1 MSNYKKLHKMS
12 IKNPDKFWGKIAEEL
27 FWFKKPEKILDKS
40 NPPFYRWFVGG
51 KTNLCY
57 NAVDR
62 WAKIDSHKDRA
73 AYIYENPVNGVTKS
87 MTYSE
92 LLVYVQEIA
101 GLFTRMGLK
110 KGDRVIFY
118 LPMSIEACA
127 AALACVRIGVIHSII
142 FAGFSKDAIAVRIDD
157 AKPKLIICGDASER
171 AGKITDLKGIV
182 DDAINTAEFKVPKVL
197 VVNFGIKP
205 YTPVDGRDLD
215 WEKQLEKCDLKEVE
229 CVQMASED
237 VSYILY
243 TSGTTGTPKGA
254 VRDTAGY
261 MVALYYSIFSLYG
274 CNKDSIYLATSDI
287 GWVVGHSYTIYA
299 PLIAGL
305 TSIVYDGTPLHGK
318 GGEENP
324 GIWFETMAKLKT
336 DVVFSSP
343 TAFRMLRKYPEEWI
357 TKHDLSH
364 LRYLFLAGEP
374 LDPATYEFAKRVLGE
389 TQIIDNYWQTETGWP
404 VLCNP
409 IGVDNI
415 PIVPGSPTFPA
426 WSWDLLV
433 VDEKGKEVKHDV
445 KGYLVAKPPTPPG
458 FMLTV
463 YGDDQRFIDSY
474 WKVLPGNY
482 YATGDYAIKDKNGY
496 YYVLGRADEVIK
508 VAAHRLGTREI
519 EELLN
524 SHQAV
529 AENMVIGI
537 AHEVKGQV
545 PLVLV
550 VTKQDIEW
558 NDELKNELRETIRNG
573 IGKIATPK
581 DILCVSRLPKTR
593 SGKVMR
599 RIIKSIAE
607 GKDIGDIST
616 IEDRTAVEE
625 VRDAILSVIEKE

>member
-12 IKNPDKFWGKIAEEL
+12 IKQPEKFWGKIAEEL
-27 FWFKKPEKILDKS
+27 YWFKKPEKILDKS

-62 WAKIDSHKDRA
+62 WATLDSHKDRA
-73 AYIYENPVNGVTKS
+73 AYIYENPVNGVTNS
-87 MTYSE
+87 MSYSE
-92 LLVYVQEIA
+92 LHVYVQKIA
-101 GLFTRMGLK
+101 GMFVRMGLK

-157 AKPKLIICGDASER
+157 AKPKLIISGDASER

-182 DDAINTAEFKVPKVL
+182 DEAIETAEFKVSKVL

-205 YTPVDGRDLD
+205 YTPIEGRDLD

-229 CVQMASED
+229 CVEMASD
-237 VSYILY
+237 DPSYILY

-274 CNKDSIYLATSDI
+274 CAKDSIYLATSDI

-364 LRYLFLAGEP
+364 LKYLFLAGEP
-374 LDPATYEFAKRVLGE
+374 LDPATYEFAKRVLGD
-389 TQIIDNYWQTETGWP
+389 TKIIDNYWQTETGWP

-409 IGVDNI
+409 IGVDTI

-426 WSWDLLV
+426 WSWNLLV

-445 KGYLVAKPPTPPG
+445 KGYLVAKGATPPG

-482 YATGDYAIKDKNGY
+482 YATGDYAIKDKAGY

-524 SHQAV
+524 GHEAV

-550 VTKQDIEW
+550 VLKQDIEW
-558 NDELKNELRETIRNG
+558 NDEIKNELRETIRNG
-573 IGKIATPK
+573 IGKIATPQ
-581 DILCVSRLPKTR
+581 DILCVTRLPKTR

-607 GKDIGDIST
+607 GKDVGDIST
-616 IEDRTAVEE
+616 IEDKTAVEE
-625 VRDAILSVIEKE
+625 VRDAILSVIKKE

>member
-1 MSNYKKLHKMS
+1 MS

-62 WAKIDSHKDRA
+62 WAKLDSHKDRA
-73 AYIYENPVNGVTKS
+73 AYVYENPVNGVTKS
-87 MTYSE
+87 MTYTE

-157 AKPKLIICGDASER
+157 AKPKLIISGDASER
-171 AGKITDLKGIV
+171 AGKVTDLKGIV
-182 DDAINTAEFKVPKVL
+182 DEAIETAEFKVPKVL

-205 YTPVDGRDLD
+205 YTPVEGRDLD

-229 CVQMASED
+229 CVQMASD
-237 VSYILY
+237 DPSYILY

-324 GIWFETMAKLKT
+324 GIWFETIAKLKT

-364 LRYLFLAGEP
+364 LKYLFLAGEP

-389 TQIIDNYWQTETGWP
+389 TKIIDNYWQTETGWP

-482 YATGDYAIKDKNGY
+482 YATGDYAIKDKAGY

-524 SHQAV
+524 SHEAV
-529 AENMVIGI
+529 AENMTIGI

-550 VTKQDIEW
+550 VLKQNIEW
-558 NDELKNELRETIRNG
+558 NDELKDELREKIRNG
-573 IGKIATPK
+573 IGKIATPQ

-607 GKDIGDIST
+607 GKEIGDIST
-616 IEDRTAVEE
+616 IEDSSAVEE
-625 VRDAILSVIEKE
+625 VRDAILSVIKKE

>member
-1 MSNYKKLHKMS
+1 MS

-62 WAKIDSHKDRA
+62 WAKLDTHKDRA
-73 AYIYENPVNGVTKS
+73 AYVYENPVNGVTTS

-101 GLFTRMGLK
+101 GLFQRMGLK

-127 AALACVRIGVIHSII
+127 AALACVRIGLIHSII

-171 AGKITDLKGIV
+171 AGKVTDLKGIV
-182 DDAINTAEFKVPKVL
+182 DEAIETAEFKVPKVL

-205 YTPVDGRDLD
+205 YNPVEGRDLD

-229 CVQMASED
+229 CVHMNSED

-243 TSGTTGTPKGA
+243 TSGTTGKPKGA

-274 CNKDSIYLATSDI
+274 CKQDSVYLATSDI

-305 TSIVYDGTPLHGK
+305 TSIVYDGTPIHGK
-318 GGEENP
+318 SGEENP

-357 TKHDLSH
+357 TKHDLSN
-364 LRYLFLAGEP
+364 LKYLFLAGEP
-374 LDPATYEFAKRVLGE
+374 LDTGTFSWLQGVLGD
-389 TQIIDNYWQTETGWP
+389 TMIIDNYWQTETGWP

-409 IGVDNI
+409 VGVDDI
-415 PIVPGSPTFPA
+415 PIVPGSPTFPT
-426 WSWDLLV
+426 WGWDLLV
-433 VDEKGKEVKHDV
+433 VDENGKEVKHDV
-445 KGYLVAKPPTPPG
+445 KGFLAARPPTPPG

-482 YATGDYAIKDKNGY
+482 YATGDYAIKNKNGY
-496 YYVLGRADEVIK
+496 YFVLGRADEVIK
-508 VAAHRLGTREI
+508 VASHRLGTREI

-524 SHQAV
+524 STDHV
-529 AENMVIGI
+529 AESMVIGI
-537 AHEVKGQV
+537 KDEIKGQV

-550 VTKQDIEW
+550 VTMQEVEWSDEVKQD
-558 NDELKNELRETIRNG
+558 LVQAIRNG
-573 IGKIATPK
+573 IGPIAKPK
-581 DILCVSRLPKTR
+581 EILCVTRFPKTR

-599 RIIKSIAE
+599 RIIKNIAE
-607 GKDIGDIST
+607 GKEIGDIST
-616 IEDRTAVEE
+616 IEDRAAVEE
-625 VRDAILSVIEKE
+625 VRDAIHSVIKKE

>member
-1 MSNYKKLHKMS
+1 MSNYKKLHKES

-62 WAKIDSHKDRA
+62 WAKLDSHKDRA
-73 AYIYENPVNGVTKS
+73 AYVYENPVDGVTKS
-87 MTYSE
+87 ITYSE

-101 GLFTRMGLK
+101 GVFQRMGLK

-127 AALACVRIGVIHSII
+127 AALACVRIGIIHSII

-171 AGKITDLKGIV
+171 AGKITDLKSIV
-182 DDAINTAEFKVPKVL
+182 DEAIKTAQFKVPKVL

-205 YTPVDGRDLD
+205 YAPVEGRDLD
-215 WEKQLEKCDLKEVE
+215 WEKQLEKCDIKEVE
-229 CVQMASED
+229 CVHMNSED

-243 TSGTTGTPKGA
+243 TSGTTGKPKGA

-261 MVALYYSIFSLYG
+261 AVALYYSIFSLYG
-274 CNKDSIYLATSDI
+274 CKKDSVYFATSDI

-318 GGEENP
+318 GGIENP
-324 GIWFETMAKLKT
+324 GIWFETISKLKA

-357 TKHDLSH
+357 TKHDLSY

-374 LDPATYEFAKRVLGE
+374 LDTGTYSWLKGVLGKTE
-389 TQIIDNYWQTETGWP
+389 IIDNYWQTESGWP
-404 VLCNP
+404 MLCNP
-409 IGVDNI
+409 VGVDNI
-415 PIVPGSPTFPA
+415 EIVPGSPTFPT
-426 WSWDLLV
+426 WGWDLLV
-433 VDEKGKEVKHDV
+433 VDEEGKEVKHDV
-445 KGYLVAKPPTPPG
+445 KGYLVANGSTPPG
-458 FMLTV
+458 FML
-463 YGDDQRFIDSY
+463 DLWKDSERFIESY
-474 WKVLPGNY
+474 FKVLPGKY
-482 YATGDYAIKDKNGY
+482 YATGDYAIKDRNGY
-496 YYVLGRADEVIK
+496 YFVLGRADEVIK

-524 SHQAV
+524 STDHV
-529 AENMVIGI
+529 AESMVIGI
-537 AHEVKGQV
+537 KDEVKGQV

-550 VTKQDIEW
+550 VTKQGVEW
-558 NDELKNELRETIRNG
+558 NEDLKQGLINTIRNG
-573 IGKIATPK
+573 IGPIAKPK
-581 DILCVSRLPKTR
+581 DILCVTRFPKTR

-599 RIIKSIAE
+599 RIIKDIAE
-607 GKDIGDIST
+607 GKEIGDIST
-616 IEDRTAVEE
+616 IEDKDAVEE
-625 VRDAILSVIEKE
+625 VRDAIHSVIKKE